1 MTLLEKM
8 LRRLVSSISAIDI
21 LFARLRKHES
31 TPLESLDSD
40 ELATVRAV
48 HDKLTAS
55 LTTAISHSASL
66 AVRSVA
72 SLFQQR
78 RKAMIDNAT
87 LLDIPD
93 PTRVNK
99 PPSQTWS
106 TSGLFIERLPFAMIL
121 PSLRRSRTAT
131 PRPGMRLMRMA
142 SFSSSQYLPSN
153 AA

>member
-8 LRRLVSSISAIDI
+8 LRRLVSSISAIDVLYAGI
-21 LFARLRKHES
+21 YTNMSQLHWRL
-31 TPLESLDSD
+31 LDSD

-66 AVRSVA
+66 TVRSVA

-78 RKAMIDNAT
+78 RKATIDNAT
-87 LLDIPD
+87 LLDIPA

-106 TSGLFIERLPFAMIL
+106 TRGLF
-121 PSLRRSRTAT
+121 
-131 PRPGMRLMRMA
+131 
-142 SFSSSQYLPSN
+142 N
-153 AA
+153 